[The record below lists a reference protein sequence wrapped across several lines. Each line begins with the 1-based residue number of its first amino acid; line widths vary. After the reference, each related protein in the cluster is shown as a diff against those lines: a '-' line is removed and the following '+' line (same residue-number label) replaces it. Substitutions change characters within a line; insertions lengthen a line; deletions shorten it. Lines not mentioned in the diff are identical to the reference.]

1 MRHAI
6 MMNMRARLA
15 ALICWA
21 VAALVLSGCAGV
33 GPAATAGPGEE
44 PLLVQGLVQE
54 ISPATGT
61 LAVKP
66 NKEKAV
72 YLSIDSRTAFSG
84 VSSATALAKRQ
95 RVHVWYRV
103 DGDRKI
109 AVRIEKM
116 PDQGC

>member
-6 MMNMRARLA
+6 MNIRARLA
-15 ALICWA
+15 ALACWA
-21 VAALVLSGCAGV
+21 VAALLVSGCAGV
-33 GPAATAGPGEE
+33 GPAATAGPGDET
-44 PLLVQGLVQE
+44 LLVQGLVQE
-54 ISPATGT
+54 ISPATGV

-66 NKEKAV
+66 SKEKAV
-72 YLSIDSRTAFSG
+72 SLSIDHRTTFSG
-84 VSSATALAKRQ
+84 VPSAAALEKRQ

-103 DGDRKI
+103 VGDKKI